1 MTPISQTCILKAMT
15 LKNCLV
21 LAVLLLFAAPVAHAQ
36 NPQDETVF
44 MQCSVAGRDGQVTV
58 SFKHEVAIYRFGP
71 IGQPSELELFSPY
84 TSLQKYYPSGH
95 DIHEISEIVAFQNAD
110 YTYAVTMGFYDGW
123 IEAGDWDEEDFGKI
137 YRHTEGDEEFG
148 SVVVHQDGVI
158 VADLSCRPES
168 IQWNR
173 NALFDSLLAAG
184 YEWGKIDSRAPV
196 WYDNDPVLGTYPY
209 SGLPRSIAPFSCP
222 YTHEMPIFFTTYA
235 THDLLSIKITG
246 NDCDTADVILTIT
259 TQAGEVVHHSAAQ
272 ALSYT
277 YEYQGADGVR
287 AMLMR
292 FLQGQPKSGHDI
304 PADIKI
310 DTPLLK
316 WAERQG
322 SPLFCHQAGK
332 SYSACF
338 VYADGRSNLVFTTG
352 S

>member
-1 MTPISQTCILKAMT
+1 MKHDTDFTNVYIKGHDLEKLPCPRRLIA
-15 LKNCLV
+15 
-21 LAVLLLFAAPVAHAQ
+21 FRHAPVAHAQ

-44 MQCSVAGRDGQVTV
+44 TQCSVAGHDGQVTV

-71 IGQPSELELFSPY
+71 IGQPPELELFSPY

-95 DIHEISEIVAFQNAD
+95 DIHDIHDIHEISETVAFQNAD

-123 IEAGDWDEEDFGKI
+123 IEAGDWAEEDFGKI
-137 YRHTEGDEEFG
+137 YKHTEGDEEFG

-158 VADLSCRPES
+158 VADLSCQPES

-173 NALFDSLLAAG
+173 NALFVSLLAAG
-184 YEWGKIDSRAPV
+184 YEWGKIDSSATV
-196 WYDNDPVLGTYPY
+196 WYDNDPMLGTYPD

-246 NDCDTADVILTIT
+246 DDCDTADVVLTIT

-277 YEYQGADGVR
+277 YEYQGADG
-287 AMLMR
+287 
-292 FLQGQPKSGHDI
+292 
-304 PADIKI
+304 
-310 DTPLLK
+310 
-316 WAERQG
+316 
-322 SPLFCHQAGK
+322 
-332 SYSACF
+332 SARC
-338 VYADGRSNLVFTTG
+338 
-352 S
+352 